1 MNNQNRPGNQAPS
14 REGMQEHKQGQSQQR
29 DKNPSNPSRE
39 NQKQPG
45 QHSDRDSQHNPQ
57 K

>member
-1 MNNQNRPGNQAPS
+1 MSNQNRPGTQAPS
-14 REGMQEHKQGQSQQR
+14 REGTHEHKQGQPQQPQR
-29 DKNPSNPSRE
+29 DKNPSNPSHE

-45 QHSDRDSQHNPQ
+45 HNQPNRQ

>member
-1 MNNQNRPGNQAPS
+1 MSNQNRPGTQAPS
-14 REGMQEHKQGQSQQR
+14 REGMQEHKQGQQQQR

-39 NQKQPG
+39 EHKQPG
-45 QHSDRDSQHNPQ
+45 QNQPNRQ

>member
-1 MNNQNRPGNQAPS
+1 MSNQNRPGSQAPS
-14 REGMQEHKQGQSQQR
+14 REGMQEHKQGQPQQR

-39 NQKQPG
+39 NQKQAGQNPG
-45 QHSDRDSQHNPQ
+45 RDPHQQNR